1 MKKGIQFL
9 LVATLSLSLT
19 ISSFAAPLFSDV
31 STSHWALPAIK
42 TVSEKNIMPGYGDAS
57 FKPLQKVSK
66 VEVAVVAYRLLKE
79 SGKLGT
85 FSAVESVKKNK
96 EVLTSAKIPAILAPY
111 NSEIYTALSFSLDR
125 KLIDKDDL
133 KHYVLSGKLVEAT
146 KEEISTVLGK
156 TLNSVKNQTL
166 TGKII
171 AFSYADASDINSLYA
186 PYINLLVDYKLIDKK
201 GDSKSKFNPKSN
213 MGRDGLASMASG
225 VYKAFG
231 SEVTPTTSTTSTT
244 PTTPKVTPVT
254 PVVTVPKV
262 PVAPTTLPVAPVT
275 PVKSLETTTVSGTVT
290 AIFIDKISVEV
301 KDSLSKVNTFE
312 LSGTEIIKN
321 NMSMGFLNL
330 VVGDNLILNLNNGKV
345 TKAIVEKNYS
355 KAEGNFVELS
365 KVVIDNTT
373 KKSFRVVTITKPDGK
388 LDYYKI
394 ETGLYVE
401 LDRFVKQIEDLTKGD
416 KLTISFDGY
425 FARKIEAFSAKSEVM
440 LILSKIADFK
450 IGSSVTY
457 KLPDGRVM
465 EYLFKA
471 EPEIVKI
478 AGKDLRKGDIVKAT
492 FAYGTLKKI
501 ESTGL
506 VSEDSGSIREILISD
521 MASKITILN
530 KQNERK
536 TYNVQTKVAMTI
548 GEIKTNSDGL
558 YQLRMGQDV
567 NLDIDALGIY
577 NVAVLKISEKTKLSM
592 TLMELVNG
600 NLLKATDAAGKI
612 WVINMKEGSAILEN
626 FKAGDKIDVTGT
638 TLSDLIFEA
647 ELMTKIN

>member
-31 STSHWALPAIK
+31 STTHWALPAIK
-42 TVSEKNIMPGYGDAS
+42 TVTEKNIMPGYGDAS

-85 FSAVESVKKNK
+85 FSAVDSVKKNK
-96 EVLTSAKIPAILAPY
+96 DALASAKIPTIIAPY
-111 NSEIYTALSFSLDR
+111 NSEIYTALSFALDR
-125 KLIDKDDL
+125 KLIEKDEL
-133 KHYVLSGKLVEAT
+133 ESYVVSEKLAEAT

-156 TLNSVKNQTL
+156 TLNIVKNQAV

-171 AFSYADASDINSLYA
+171 AFSYTDASEINSVYA

-201 GDSKSKFNPKSN
+201 GDSKGKFNPKAS

-225 VYKAFG
+225 VHKAFG
-231 SEVTPTTSTTSTT
+231 GVVTAPTTATT
-244 PTTPKVTPVT
+244 PTPS
-254 PVVTVPKV
+254 
-262 PVAPTTLPVAPVT
+262 PVT
-275 PVKSLETTTVSGTVT
+275 PVKNLETTTVSGTVT
-290 AIFIDKISVEV
+290 AIFTEKISVEV
-301 KDSLSKVNTFE
+301 KDSLSKVNIFE

-345 TKAIVEKNYS
+345 TKAIVEKNYL
-355 KAEGNFVELS
+355 KAEGNFLELS
-365 KVVIDNTT
+365 KVIIDSTT

-401 LDRFVKQIEDLTKGD
+401 LDRFVKQVEDLTKGD

-440 LILSKIADFK
+440 LILSKITDFK
-450 IGSSVTY
+450 IGSAVIY

-471 EPEIVKI
+471 DPEIVKI

-506 VSEDSGSIREILISD
+506 VSEDSGSVREILISD
-521 MASKITILN
+521 TASKITILN

-548 GEIKTNSDGL
+548 GDIKTNSDGL

-577 NVAVLKISEKTKLSM
+577 NVSVLKLSEKTKLSM

-600 NLLKATDAAGKI
+600 NLLKATDMAGKI
-612 WVINMKEGSAILEN
+612 WVINMKEGAAILEN

-647 ELMTKIN
+647 ELMTKAN